1 MTLNEIALTITEILT
16 AIAGAYGIAKG
27 WINKFKL
34 TLELKAEE
42 FKTYLQE
49 KIESVVKAVNDIVAS
64 SEVKKTTAMKMMKE
78 YVEGKHE
85 KWIAWEHIISAKI
98 EEVVALA
105 NAIGHGTDSET
116 KGEI

>member
-1 MTLNEIALTITEILT
+1 
-16 AIAGAYGIAKG
+16 
-27 WINKFKL
+27 
-34 TLELKAEE
+34 
-42 FKTYLQE
+42 
-49 KIESVVKAVNDIVAS
+49 
-64 SEVKKTTAMKMMKE
+64 MKMMKE

>member
-1 MTLNEIALTITEILT
+1 
-16 AIAGAYGIAKG
+16 
-27 WINKFKL
+27 
-34 TLELKAEE
+34 LELKAEE

-85 KWIAWEHIISAKI
+85 K
-98 EEVVALA
+98 
-105 NAIGHGTDSET
+105 
-116 KGEI
+116 